1 MIPVNKTHRSA
12 QRFLTVVAAATVL
25 ALAGCAVTGPDPLT
39 TDELAATAA
48 KDRAQM
54 FAGQEPVQAPITM
67 DEAVARAIKYNLQ
80 ERLAMMEKAIAEN
93 LVEVKSW
100 DMLPKLTASAGYR
113 SRSNDSASSS
123 ENVYTHTQSLVP
135 SISSERDGTTAQLQA
150 TWNILDFGLSY
161 YEAKALGN
169 KALAAEERRRRVVAD
184 IARQTRAAWIS
195 AVSAEKL
202 RNEVAAAMREA
213 DVALANS
220 RESGNRRLVDPMEAL
235 KYQRD
240 LLTMMRQ
247 LEMLNTE
254 LAKAKT
260 QLATLMNLAPGTPF
274 QLAIPTAPL
283 ALPQMSYKIS
293 DLETLAMVRRP
304 EIREESYLARNAVL
318 ETRMS
323 FLKLFPNVSLFGG
336 LNYDSNKYLVNHQWA
351 DVGTQVSWNLF
362 SLLSLPSIIKQ
373 SNLREDMAPL
383 RRQALRMTVLSQVH
397 IAWEQRY
404 YSQRNYERA
413 NELAGVQDA
422 IDVQVNNA
430 ARSRAQTELEVVKSR
445 VETLLARRAR
455 DLSYAEMVNAQDALF
470 QAAGLDTLPNA
481 VADQSVEGLAAA
493 IGTQYQAVNAG
504 TLLASATGVP
514 VFGQG
519 DKAVGAVPETVP
531 VTVPGVP
538 ASVPDSFQST
548 GSLNAR

>member
-1 MIPVNKTHRSA
+1 MIPITKINRPT
-12 QRFLTVVAAATVL
+12 QCFLTLVAAATIL
-25 ALAGCAVTGPDPLT
+25 ALTGCAVTAPSPLT
-39 TDELAATAA
+39 TDELAQTAA
-48 KDRAQM
+48 QDNAQM
-54 FAGQEPVQAPITM
+54 FAAQEPVQAPITM
-67 DEAVARAIKYNLQ
+67 DEAVARAVKYNLQ

-93 LVEVKSW
+93 LVNVKTW
-100 DMLPKLTASAGYR
+100 NMLPKLIASAGYR
-113 SRSNDSASSS
+113 DRSNDSASSS
-123 ENVYTHTQSLVP
+123 ESVLTHQQSLVP
-135 SISSERDGTTAQLQA
+135 SISSEREGTTAQLQM

-202 RNEVAAAMREA
+202 RGEVVAAMQEA
-213 DVALANS
+213 EAALNNS
-220 RESGNRRLVDPMEAL
+220 RVAGNRRLVDPMEAL

-254 LAKAKT
+254 FAKAKT
-260 QLATLMNLAPGTPF
+260 QLAALMNLAPGSQF
-274 QLAIPTAPL
+274 QLAIPSAPL
-283 ALPQMSYKIS
+283 AVPQMSYKIS

-304 EIREESYLARNAVL
+304 EIREESYLARNAVY

-336 LNYDSNKYLVNHQWA
+336 YNYDSNKYLVNHDWA

-362 SLLSLPSIIKQ
+362 SLLSIPSIMKQ
-373 SNLREDMAPL
+373 ADLREEMAPL

-397 IAWEQRY
+397 IAWEQRFY
-404 YSQRNYERA
+404 AERNYQRA

-422 IDVQVNNA
+422 IDRQVNNA

-445 VETLLARRAR
+445 VETLLARRAS
-455 DLSYAEMVNAQDALF
+455 DLAYAEMVNAQDALF

-504 TLLASATGVP
+504 TLMASATGLP
-514 VFGQG
+514 VFNQG
-519 DKAVGAVPETVP
+519 APEGAVPESLP
-531 VTVPGVP
+531 VTVLGTP
-538 ASVPDSFQST
+538 ARVSDPFVST

>member
-12 QRFLTVVAAATVL
+12 QRFLTVIAAATFL
-25 ALAGCAVTGPDPLT
+25 ALAGCAVTRPDPLT

-48 KDRAQM
+48 KDQAEM

-80 ERLAMMEKAIAEN
+80 ERLAMMEKAIADN
-93 LVEVKSW
+93 LVTVKTW

-113 SRSNDSASSS
+113 DRSNDSASSS

-135 SISSERDGTTAQLQA
+135 SISSERDGMTAQLQA

-202 RNEVAAAMREA
+202 RNEVAAAMKEA
-213 DVALANS
+213 EVALANS

-519 DKAVGAVPETVP
+519 DKAVGAPEPMP
-531 VTVPGVP
+531 VTLPGVP
-538 ASVPDSFQST
+538 ATVPDSFQST

>member
-12 QRFLTVVAAATVL
+12 QRFLTVIAAATFL
-25 ALAGCAVTGPDPLT
+25 ALAGCAVTRPDPLT

-48 KDRAQM
+48 KDQAEM

-80 ERLAMMEKAIAEN
+80 ERLAMMEKAIADN
-93 LVEVKSW
+93 LVTVKTW

-113 SRSNDSASSS
+113 DRSNDSASSS

-336 LNYDSNKYLVNHQWA
+336 LNYDSNKYLVNHDWA

-362 SLLSLPSIIKQ
+362 SLLSIPSIVKQ
-373 SNLREDMAPL
+373 SNLREEMAPL

-519 DKAVGAVPETVP
+519 DKAVGAPEPMP
-531 VTVPGVP
+531 VTLPGVP
-538 ASVPDSFQST
+538 ATVPDSFQST

>member
-12 QRFLTVVAAATVL
+12 QRFLTVIAAATFL
-25 ALAGCAVTGPDPLT
+25 ALAGCAVTRPDPLT

-48 KDRAQM
+48 KDQAEM

-80 ERLAMMEKAIAEN
+80 ERLAMMEKAIADN
-93 LVEVKSW
+93 LVTVKTW

-113 SRSNDSASSS
+113 DRSNDSASSS

-135 SISSERDGTTAQLQA
+135 SISSERDGMTAQLQA

-202 RNEVAAAMREA
+202 RNEVAAAMKEA
-213 DVALANS
+213 EVALANS

-323 FLKLFPNVSLFGG
+323 FLMFRSL
-336 LNYDSNKYLVNHQWA
+336 
-351 DVGTQVSWNLF
+351 
-362 SLLSLPSIIKQ
+362 
-373 SNLREDMAPL
+373 
-383 RRQALRMTVLSQVH
+383 
-397 IAWEQRY
+397 
-404 YSQRNYERA
+404 
-413 NELAGVQDA
+413 
-422 IDVQVNNA
+422 
-430 ARSRAQTELEVVKSR
+430 
-445 VETLLARRAR
+445 
-455 DLSYAEMVNAQDALF
+455 
-470 QAAGLDTLPNA
+470 A
-481 VADQSVEGLAAA
+481 V
-493 IGTQYQAVNAG
+493 
-504 TLLASATGVP
+504 
-514 VFGQG
+514 
-519 DKAVGAVPETVP
+519 
-531 VTVPGVP
+531 
-538 ASVPDSFQST
+538 
-548 GSLNAR
+548 

>member
-12 QRFLTVVAAATVL
+12 QRFLTAIAAATFL
-25 ALAGCAVTGPDPLT
+25 ALAGCAVTRPDPLT
-39 TDELAATAA
+39 TDELAAAAA
-48 KDRAQM
+48 KDRAEM
-54 FAGQEPVQAPITM
+54 FANQEPVQAPITM

-93 LVEVKSW
+93 LVDVKSW

-113 SRSNDSASSS
+113 DRSNDSASSS
-123 ENVYTHTQSLVP
+123 ADVYTKQQSLRP
-135 SISSERDGTTAQLQA
+135 SVSSERDGTTAQLQA

-336 LNYDSNKYLVNHQWA
+336 LNYDSNKYLVNHDWA

-362 SLLSLPSIIKQ
+362 SLLSIPSIVKQ
-373 SNLREDMAPL
+373 SNLREEMAPL

-413 NELAGVQDA
+413 NEMAGVQDA

-519 DKAVGAVPETVP
+519 DKAVGAPEPLP
-531 VTVPGVP
+531 VTLPGVP
-538 ASVPDSFQST
+538 ATVPDSFQST